1 MSSEISCGIFP
12 EISGK
17 ITVLFRNN
25 SAKNFPEVCGRKF
38 HEILMQLQHSI
49 ALIAFMRWCL
59 LTKFTCLLTL
69 CTLSR
74 QTHIAGKQ
82 TSSVNDVIH
91 YECMIDRILHV
102 RKISGIFPEKF
113 RKVSDILFFRKTY
126 NPSWDYQK
134 TGTFLVEKCN
144 AANGMKNCHR
154 RVVGTIWEWGD
165 GSLGDKSP
173 RGFRDFAPVRG
184 LGTVSKKADR
194 FFGVSLNTAS
204 DYRPLSDYRPT
215 VVLLDV

>member
-1 MSSEISCGIFP
+1 MLSTVDSHFCSKLCCWFWIGLWVRKFP

-25 SAKNFPEVCGRKF
+25 SAKNFREVFGRKF
-38 HEILMQLQHSI
+38 HEMLMQLQHSN
-49 ALIAFMRWCL
+49 ALFAFMRWCL

-74 QTHIAGKQ
+74 QTHCAVAGKQ

-91 YECMIDRILHV
+91 YECMIDRTLHV

-126 NPSWDYQK
+126 NPKS
-134 TGTFLVEKCN
+134 TPSRKCTQYPWN
-144 AANGMKNCHR
+144 NERLTDNMEL
-154 RVVGTIWEWGD
+154 WE
-165 GSLGDKSP
+165 LQT
-173 RGFRDFAPVRG
+173 PV
-184 LGTVSKKADR
+184 T
-194 FFGVSLNTAS
+194 
-204 DYRPLSDYRPT
+204 
-215 VVLLDV
+215 